1 MAQRRMVSLKI
12 VDTDLFLEMPA
23 STQNLYFHLITRAD
37 DDGFLGNSR
46 KIMKIIGASED
57 DMKILF
63 SKMLVIPFESGV
75 CVIKHWKIHNYI
87 RGDRYTETI
96 YKDEKN
102 SLSEEHNKVYIPN
115 NSNIEQNVIPQDI
128 PNGYHMETQVRL
140 GKVKLGKDSIGKKE
154 SVFNGFQP
162 ANNERDY
169 SKEYKPL
176 RIQWNDLKLPECR
189 YTCLNL
195 PNWSEIMNSM
205 QLYTFDEIEK
215 SITNYSELIT
225 RESAIRYSTFP
236 NFLVKG
242 IQKYADSSM
251 PYQQFKESEE
261 ERLKKIKADAW
272 EKEKAK

>member
-1 MAQRRMVSLKI
+1 MVSLKI

-128 PNGYHMETQVRL
+128 PNGYHMDTEVRV
-140 GKVKLGKDSIGKKE
+140 GKVKLGKYSIGKKE